1 MKKQLFFYII
11 VTIFLG
17 LLGFFAVSV
26 FSVYANNAN
35 IAKDMVIETTHLYT
49 RLYNDET
56 ILESFVQTGSDTR
69 ITVIASDGKVLADTR
84 PLDMTALG
92 NHLHRPEIQ
101 AAANENSE
109 TFIRYSETLGMNLLF
124 YALKKNVGDTYVF
137 IRAAIPI
144 AKINT
149 YIDTSLPILT
159 ILLFA
164 IALICFF
171 FTQKMIDRITKPLSS
186 IENKL
191 RALSHG
197 VYWHDSF
204 VPETAAENYD
214 EINKITQNINEVAV
228 LLQNSFTALSNE
240 KNIQDYILNNISD
253 GLFLV
258 DENNS
263 IVLIN
268 SSALEIFNAKTN
280 ITGKNLNYLS
290 YNKTLADAVNE
301 SVIYAKSSFFEI
313 SLDGRI
319 FFTTVKKLPETSLTM
334 IALTDVTENR
344 ENAKRRE
351 EFFANASHELK
362 TPLTAI
368 RGFSELTAINN
379 KDEDIRKYVESI
391 TRETDRMLSLVGDM
405 LKLSEL
411 ENMRELNPI
420 PINLAKTVNEI
431 HSDLSTAIAE
441 KAIIFETQGDAI
453 IKAEPGHVYELVK
466 NLVENAV
473 RYNNQNGKILVKIE
487 NDNGMMKLTVSDNG
501 IGISSE
507 DQTRIF
513 ERFYRVEKS
522 RSQKNGGTGL
532 GLSIVKHICVL
543 YGWELSLQSKLG
555 IGTEVRVVFGES
567 VQDNS

>member
-1 MKKQLFFYII
+1 
-11 VTIFLG
+11 
-17 LLGFFAVSV
+17 
-26 FSVYANNAN
+26 
-35 IAKDMVIETTHLYT
+35 
-49 RLYNDET
+49 
-56 ILESFVQTGSDTR
+56 
-69 ITVIASDGKVLADTR
+69 VLADTR
-84 PLDMTALG
+84 PLDMTAVG
-92 NHLHRPEIQ
+92 NHLQRPEIQ
-101 AAANENSE
+101 AALNESSE

-149 YIDTSLPILT
+149 YLDTSLPLLT
-159 ILLFA
+159 IMLFA

-197 VYWHDSF
+197 VYWHDAF
-204 VPETAAENYD
+204 IPETTNESYD
-214 EINKITQNINEVAV
+214 EINKITRNINEVAV
-228 LLQNSFTALSNE
+228 LLQNSFTALSDE
-240 KNIQDYILNNISD
+240 KNKQDYILNNISD
-253 GLFLV
+253 GIFLV
-258 DENNS
+258 DEYTN
-263 IVLIN
+263 IALIN
-268 SSALEIFNAKTN
+268 SSALKIFNARAN
-280 ITGKNLNYLS
+280 VSGKNINYLS
-290 YNKTLADAVNE
+290 YDKTLTAAIDD
-301 SVIYAKSSFFEI
+301 SVQHERNSLFEI
-313 SLDGRI
+313 MIDGRI
-319 FFTTVKKLPETSLTM
+319 YFTAVKRLPNTSLTM
-334 IALTDVTENR
+334 IALSDVTENR

-368 RGFSELTAINN
+368 KGFNELTAIKN

-391 TRETDRMLSLVGDM
+391 TRETDRMLLLVSDM

-420 PINLAKTVNEI
+420 PINLAKSLNEI
-431 HSDLSTAIAE
+431 RTDLSTSIDE
-441 KAIIFETQGDAI
+441 KSITFETEGDAVV
-453 IKAEPGHVYELVK
+453 KAEPGHMYELLK
-466 NLVENAV
+466 NLIENSV
-473 RYNNQNGKILVKIE
+473 RYNNQNGNVSVKIE
-487 NDNGMMKLTVSDNG
+487 SKNGHAQLIVSDDG

-555 IGTEVRVVFGES
+555 VGTEVRVVF
-567 VQDNS
+567 

>member
-1 MKKQLFFYII
+1 MKKQLFIYII

-35 IAKDMVIETTHLYT
+35 IAKDMVMETTHLYAS
-49 RLYNDET
+49 LYNDEVK
-56 ILESFVQTGSDTR
+56 LESFVQTGSDTR
-69 ITVIASDGKVLADTR
+69 ITVIAADGKVLADTR

-92 NHLHRPEIQ
+92 NHLQRPEIQ
-101 AAANENSE
+101 AALNENSE
-109 TFIRYSETLGMNLLF
+109 TFIRYSETLGTNLLF
-124 YALKKNVGDTYVF
+124 YALKKNVADSHVF
-137 IRAAIPI
+137 IRVAIPI

-149 YIDTSLPILT
+149 YLDTSLPLLT

-164 IALICFF
+164 IALLCFF
-171 FTQKMIDRITKPLSS
+171 FTQKMIGRITKPLSS

-197 VYWHDSF
+197 VYWQDSF
-204 VPETAAENYD
+204 VPETANASYD
-214 EINKITQNINEVAV
+214 EINKITRNINEVAV
-228 LLQNSFTALSNE
+228 LLQNSFTALSDE
-240 KNIQDYILNNISD
+240 KNKQDYILNNISD
-253 GLFLV
+253 GIFLV
-258 DENNS
+258 DEHTN
-263 IVLIN
+263 IALIN
-268 SSALEIFNAKTN
+268 SSALKIFNTREN
-280 ITGKNLNYLS
+280 VSGKNINYLS
-290 YNKTLADAVNE
+290 YDKTLAAAIDDSINHE
-301 SVIYAKSSFFEI
+301 RNSLFEI
-313 SLDGRI
+313 MFDGHI
-319 FFTTVKKLPETSLTM
+319 YFTAVKRLPNTTLTM
-334 IALTDVTENR
+334 IALSDVTENR

-368 RGFSELTAINN
+368 RGFSELTALKN
-379 KDEDIRKYVESI
+379 KDEDIHKYLESI
-391 TRETDRMLSLVGDM
+391 MRETDRMLLLVSDM

-411 ENMRELNPI
+411 ENMHELNPL
-420 PINLAKTVNEI
+420 PISLATITNEI
-431 HSDLSTAIAE
+431 QHDLSTSIHE
-441 KAIIFETQGDAI
+441 KSITLKIEGDATI
-453 IKAEPGHVYELVK
+453 QAESKHVYELLK
-466 NLVENAV
+466 NLIENSV
-473 RYNNQNGKILVKIE
+473 RYNNQNGKVFVKIE
-487 NDNGMMKLTVSDNG
+487 NEKGHVQLIVSDDG

-555 IGTEVRVVFGES
+555 VGTEVRVVF
-567 VQDNS
+567 